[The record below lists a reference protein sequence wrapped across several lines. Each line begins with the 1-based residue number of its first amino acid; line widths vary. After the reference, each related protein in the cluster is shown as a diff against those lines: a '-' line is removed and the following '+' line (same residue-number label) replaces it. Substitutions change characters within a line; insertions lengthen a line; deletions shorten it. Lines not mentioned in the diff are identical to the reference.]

1 MPILI
6 VRTERKIQDL
16 GPRLGRTGRA
26 RIDAAT
32 IRAIRDANP
41 QVDLD
46 ALAPGDVLK
55 IPEGRG
61 LRVPREAAA
70 NELIGEG
77 LEAVVANLGRLVDTL
92 AERSEVQA
100 RTESADRAVVRRSL
114 GLRAVEAAA
123 AQDPELRK
131 ELDHVEEAL
140 AAADATAEET
150 SGVRKQT
157 LATWREDLAAIARL
171 PS

>member
-6 VRTERKIQDL
+6 VRAERKLQDL

-26 RIDAAT
+26 RLDAAT

-46 ALAPGDVLK
+46 ALAPGVVLT
-55 IPEGRG
+55 IPEGTG
-61 LRVPREAAA
+61 LRVPPEAAS
-70 NELIGEG
+70 NDLIGEG

-92 AERSEVQA
+92 VERSEAQA

-123 AQDPELRK
+123 AQDRELQQ
-131 ELDHVEEAL
+131 ELGRVEEAL
-140 AAADATAEET
+140 AAADATAEEA

-157 LATWREDLAAIARL
+157 MATWREDLAAIARL
-171 PS
+171 PG